1 MDMGKGEHTRTAILD
16 RALSMATQVG
26 LEGVSIGTLAKKVEM
41 SKSGLY
47 AHFDSKEN
55 LQLQVME
62 TAANR
67 FIERV
72 VRPAL
77 TKPRGEPRVRALFE
91 GWLKWTR
98 EPYLPGG
105 CLFIN
110 TALEYAARPG
120 EVRDLLVA
128 YQKDWLDVLA
138 NAARIAMAE
147 GQFRAD
153 LDPDQ
158 FAYDLE
164 SICLAYQYF
173 KNLIHD
179 PQTEERARAALESL
193 IQRSRA

>member
-1 MDMGKGEHTRTAILD
+1 MGKGDHTRSTILD

-26 LEGVSIGTLAKKVEM
+26 LEGVSIGALAKDVEM

-55 LQLQVME
+55 LQLQVMS
-62 TAANR
+62 TAAER
-67 FIERV
+67 FIELV

-77 TKPRGEPRVRALFE
+77 AKPRGEARVRALFE
-91 GWLKWTR
+91 GWITWTR
-98 EPYLPGG
+98 APYLPGG

-110 TALEYAARPG
+110 TALEYSARPG
-120 EVRDLLVA
+120 IVRDHLVS
-128 YQKDWLDVLA
+128 YQRDWLDTLA
-138 NAARIAMAE
+138 NAARIAMTE
-147 GQFRAD
+147 GQFRSD
-153 LDPDQ
+153 IDPDQ

-173 KNLIHD
+173 SNLMHD
-179 PQTEERARAALESL
+179 PQTEERARTAFESL